1 MIILDGKLKRF
12 LKWLSD
18 LVTFFLVFLSG
29 GSFVYFGLASSLIRQ
44 VKNLSREKSSY
55 ELVDIQSER
64 DYALKYLS
72 KINTKPFSKD
82 LIYKGLSLPPNFD
95 SLNIVATQLIEDNP
109 LGEGVVYSK
118 YSAKLNNGF
127 QFSYLEV
134 QSKVVSPKRDLIFLH
149 GNKCSPEELL
159 GLGKSKSADSVAL
172 DLAKAGIR
180 VLIPI
185 KYDMNQF
192 NYSKEITI
200 SAAIHGSTFEAL
212 EQMKIKG
219 IYNLYSSSQKPVAIY
234 GFSHG
239 AWQALLAANLNS
251 FKIYFFHD
259 YLINPKIMNP
269 EDLSFY
275 TDYDVGVASIYNYS
289 EAFKNSEDSEVI
301 VLLGKSSVYT
311 DKNFVESITKKLND
325 DKVQIIYY
333 EGGHYISRDL
343 IKNHVID
350 RVW

>member
-1 MIILDGKLKRF
+1 MRFLNDKLKRF
-12 LKWLSD
+12 LTRLS
-18 LVTFFLVFLSG
+18 LLFTIFLVFFSG
-29 GSFVYFGLASSLIRQ
+29 GSFVYFGLASSLIHQ
-44 VKNLSREKSSY
+44 VRNLLRRTYSY
-55 ELVDIQSER
+55 ELMDIQLER

-72 KINTKPFSKD
+72 TLNTKHYSKD
-82 LIYKGLSLPPNFD
+82 LIYEGLSLPSNFD
-95 SLNIVATQLIEDNP
+95 SLNIIATQLIEDNP
-109 LGEGVVYSK
+109 LGDGVVYSK

-127 QFSYLEV
+127 EFSYLDV
-134 QSKVVSPKRDLIFLH
+134 QSEIVSPKRILIFLH
-149 GNKCSPEELL
+149 GNRCSPEELL
-159 GLGKSKSADSVAL
+159 GLGKSKCADSVAL

-200 SAAIHGSTFEAL
+200 SAAIYGSTFEAL